1 MPELEAPI
9 KKEYDYSAQ
18 TNTKP
23 KSLIPE
29 QFMPTKKLGTIFGAI
44 ILLVIFLSLL
54 QLPLDSFLSGDI
66 NVKIGI
72 GIPYAFLEF
81 DLSNTSTFPLKISGL
96 IFDLLIYLVLAYAI
110 DISLTLILRNGETEE
125 DKAKQPLVFKDQQT
139 TIADKI
145 TKKVFEKAEVKQPN
159 PQNPI
164 KPVA

>member
-18 TNTKP
+18 TNAKP
-23 KSLIPE
+23 GFPIPE
-29 QFMPTKKLGTIFGAI
+29 QFIPTKKLGTIFGSI

-72 GIPYAFLEF
+72 GIPYTFLEF
-81 DLSNTSTFPLKISGL
+81 NLSDTSAFPLKISGL
-96 IFDLLIYLVLAYAI
+96 ILDLLIYLVISYAI
-110 DISLTLILRNGETEE
+110 DIALTLILKSGETDE
-125 DKAKQPLVFKDQQT
+125 DKAKQPLIFKDQQN

-145 TKKVFEKAEVKQPN
+145 TKKVFEKIEPK
-159 PQNPI
+159 PQTPI
-164 KPVA
+164 V